1 MNNESKPPID
11 PRDEMRIVA
20 WVMGE
25 ASDFEQDELEQLVA
39 ERLELAAYRDEVVNL
54 HRLLAVVGSG
64 EAKPE
69 PDWRLPRK
77 NREHLL
83 AVISGETDIDAAVG
97 KDVLRAGWLR
107 AIVGQRSL
115 RLVASV
121 AAVLLLCGF
130 IGVSYWANSTH
141 KNANDVVVLR
151 GGASV
156 QYENGLERD
165 FEKRI
170 RQEEATMEFS
180 ESEEAFNE
188 PSDAAILLDMHTLK
202 DRSGVVIAP
211 DGGTVALGGIRRQ
224 LEAPT
229 FGATAKNLESVN
241 GLPGGSTAGEGDD
254 FKDAEQSLPF
264 GSRIKAEEALIIQ
277 DEQGGQARGIAPAK
291 KFSALKSNSKPSAVP
306 PTTWRVDGQRFG
318 DRLRMPAEDEPEQ
331 RGGSAQAGQLS
342 IMSGN
347 EGERDKSLAGDV
359 NQSDGEPRSQDGEEQ
374 GELRDGVIGAD
385 IRYVP
390 ELDQIIIRGSKRD
403 VGKVREI
410 IQDIKASD
418 SDSRKGFEARKS
430 ELQKLDSS
438 NERGDSEVVDGILS
452 LSIPSEGRW
461 KRESKKKHS
470 AFAGKLLDDSILG
483 TMINRPAATFRAPVS
498 PQGMGEKSAM
508 AEAFST
514 FSLHVSDVSF
524 KLALASLSKGQW
536 PDAAKIRIEEFVN
549 AFNYGDPLPCGKER
563 VACRVEQSI
572 HPFFQ
577 QRNLL
582 RIAMRTAAT
591 GRSNN
596 TPLRLTFLLDNSGSM
611 ERLDRQQTVR
621 RAFALLTAQL
631 KPFDQVTLISFARQP
646 RLLADKVSGNSASQL
661 VDLIKNLPS
670 EGGTNIEAALNLAF
684 EKANEQKIESAQN
697 RIILLTDG
705 AVNLGNANP
714 ESLSKMVSKMRE
726 SGIAFDAAGIIADGL
741 NDEVL
746 EALTR
751 KGDGRYYLLDSVD
764 SADESFVRQIAG
776 ALRPSAKNVK
786 VQVEFNPQRVGH
798 YKLLGFEKHRLN
810 KEDFRNDKVDAAE
823 MSAAEAGVA
832 LYQIEAKPDGEGD
845 IGAVSVRF
853 LDLATGEMVENRWPI
868 PYQSNPPRPQ
878 QATSTMRVA
887 TVAAMLAAKLQGK
900 PLGEAVDLKSLS
912 QLTAGLPAQTRANQ
926 RIQQL
931 ETMVQQ
937 ARQISG
943 Q

>member
-1 MNNESKPPID
+1 MNNESKPLID

-25 ASDFEQDELEQLVA
+25 ASDFEQDELEQLMA
-39 ERLELAAYRDEVVNL
+39 ERPELAAYRDEVVNL

-64 EAKPE
+64 EAKPD
-69 PDWRLPRK
+69 PDWRLPSK
-77 NREHLL
+77 NRDHLL
-83 AVISGETDIDAAVG
+83 AVISGETDPDAAVG
-97 KDVLRAGWLR
+97 KDVLRAGWLP

-121 AAVLLLCGF
+121 AAIFLLCGF

-141 KNANDVVVLR
+141 KNANDVVPNRTPVP
-151 GGASV
+151 AAD
-156 QYENGLERD
+156 NGLEWVIEQQISKD
-165 FEKRI
+165 
-170 RQEEATMEFS
+170 EEATMEFS

-254 FKDAEQSLPF
+254 FKDAEQSLSF

-359 NQSDGEPRSQDGEEQ
+359 NQSEQRSQDGKEQ
-374 GELRDGVIGAD
+374 GELRDGVIDAD
-385 IRYVP
+385 IREVP

-403 VGKVREI
+403 VRKVKEI
-410 IQDIKASD
+410 IQDIKASERESPEAFD
-418 SDSRKGFEARKS
+418 ARKS

>member
-1 MNNESKPPID
+1 
-11 PRDEMRIVA
+11 
-20 WVMGE
+20 
-25 ASDFEQDELEQLVA
+25 
-39 ERLELAAYRDEVVNL
+39 
-54 HRLLAVVGSG
+54 
-64 EAKPE
+64 
-69 PDWRLPRK
+69 
-77 NREHLL
+77 
-83 AVISGETDIDAAVG
+83 
-97 KDVLRAGWLR
+97 
-107 AIVGQRSL
+107 
-115 RLVASV
+115 
-121 AAVLLLCGF
+121 
-130 IGVSYWANSTH
+130 
-141 KNANDVVVLR
+141 
-151 GGASV
+151 
-156 QYENGLERD
+156 
-165 FEKRI
+165 
-170 RQEEATMEFS
+170 
-180 ESEEAFNE
+180 
-188 PSDAAILLDMHTLK
+188 
-202 DRSGVVIAP
+202 
-211 DGGTVALGGIRRQ
+211 
-224 LEAPT
+224 
-229 FGATAKNLESVN
+229 
-241 GLPGGSTAGEGDD
+241 
-254 FKDAEQSLPF
+254 
-264 GSRIKAEEALIIQ
+264 
-277 DEQGGQARGIAPAK
+277 
-291 KFSALKSNSKPSAVP
+291 
-306 PTTWRVDGQRFG
+306 
-318 DRLRMPAEDEPEQ
+318 
-331 RGGSAQAGQLS
+331 
-342 IMSGN
+342 
-347 EGERDKSLAGDV
+347 
-359 NQSDGEPRSQDGEEQ
+359 
-374 GELRDGVIGAD
+374 
-385 IRYVP
+385 
-390 ELDQIIIRGSKRD
+390 
-403 VGKVREI
+403 
-410 IQDIKASD
+410 
-418 SDSRKGFEARKS
+418 
-430 ELQKLDSS
+430 
-438 NERGDSEVVDGILS
+438 
-452 LSIPSEGRW
+452 
-461 KRESKKKHS
+461 
-470 AFAGKLLDDSILG
+470 
-483 TMINRPAATFRAPVS
+483 
-498 PQGMGEKSAM
+498 
-508 AEAFST
+508 
-514 FSLHVSDVSF
+514 
-524 KLALASLSKGQW
+524 
-536 PDAAKIRIEEFVN
+536 
-549 AFNYGDPLPCGKER
+549 
-563 VACRVEQSI
+563 
-572 HPFFQ
+572 
-577 QRNLL
+577 
-582 RIAMRTAAT
+582 
-591 GRSNN
+591 
-596 TPLRLTFLLDNSGSM
+596 M

>member
-39 ERLELAAYRDEVVNL
+39 ERPELAAYRDEVVNL

-97 KDVLRAGWLR
+97 KDVLRAGWLP

-130 IGVSYWANSTH
+130 IGVSYSVNSSH
-141 KNANDVVVLR
+141 KNASDVVLNRTPVP
-151 GGASV
+151 AAD
-156 QYENGLERD
+156 NGLEWVIEQQISKD
-165 FEKRI
+165 
-170 RQEEATMEFS
+170 EEATMEFS

-202 DRSGVVIAP
+202 DRSGVALAP

-403 VGKVREI
+403 VRKVKEI
-410 IQDIKASD
+410 IQDIKASERESPEAFD
-418 SDSRKGFEARKS
+418 ARKS